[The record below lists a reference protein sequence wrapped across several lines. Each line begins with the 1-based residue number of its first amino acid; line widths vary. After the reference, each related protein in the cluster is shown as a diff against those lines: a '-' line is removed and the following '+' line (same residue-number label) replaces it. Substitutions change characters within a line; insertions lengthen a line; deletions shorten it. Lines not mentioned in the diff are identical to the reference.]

1 MSSAAESFVVTL
13 GRAAGLASYR
23 YLRDLQPADQD
34 DVIATALLWC
44 WENRN
49 TYTPNVSLEM
59 WFMAATRHA
68 VRDWRRGEA
77 REASELV
84 SVLAVPDDTSSNV
97 EVLSAVEKL
106 LRSLTDQECE
116 IASLR
121 AQGFTRK
128 QIREKLGISYD
139 TYKQA
144 SKRTRKLKV
153 LIPEPSELK
162 RVIRTPP
169 APDTYEGDLSAP
181 SSIDKAVEEYLHP
194 VPDKPTT
201 YADDF
206 QTHDRERVPCEDIRG
221 KSFAACF
228 AKRNILD
235 YEGNPPNR
243 RLQIG
248 DRWYSE
254 AHFIGDVIV

>member
-13 GRAAGLASYR
+13 GRDAGLAAYR

-49 TYTPNVSLEM
+49 TYTPNVSLKM
-59 WFMAATRHA
+59 WFMGATRNA
-68 VRDWRRGEA
+68 LQSWRRGEA
-77 REASELV
+77 HHAAELV

-97 EVLSAVEKL
+97 EVLSAVERL

-128 QIREKLGISYD
+128 QIREKLGISYGA
-139 TYKQA
+139 YKQA
-144 SKRTRKLKV
+144 SKRTRKLQT

-169 APDTYEGDLSAP
+169 PPDTYEGAYKGDL
-181 SSIDKAVEEYLHP
+181 SSIDKAVEKYLHP

-228 AKRNILD
+228 AKGNILD

-254 AHFIGDVIV
+254 AHLLEM